1 MGVEASDAQAIE
13 ETREAHVA
21 ALNKRR
27 RGRLGGRLCQRRRSD
42 AALTKASTEERAP
55 ALPIAPRLL
64 LSESADPR
72 AITHRNSAPLAYAGK
87 LRRSDVAESG
97 DSPA

>member
-64 LSESADPR
+64 LSESAALPGDN
-72 AITHRNSAPLAYAGK
+72 ASQ
-87 LRRSDVAESG
+87 LRPIGVRWKVAQKRCRRIRR
-97 DSPA
+97 